1 MLLEGEAGT
10 GAALNGEATAAAM
23 GATPMVDRTGIMD
36 EAATAE
42 ERTART
48 NATPSPF
55 PPPIATSWASTPPWP
70 ETAVHDCP
78 VLSASSLG

>member
-10 GAALNGEATAAAM
+10 GAALNGEATAM

-36 EAATAE
+36 EAAITE

-48 NATPSPF
+48 NTTPPLFMAT
-55 PPPIATSWASTPPWP
+55 IWASTPPWP
-70 ETAVHDCP
+70 EMAVHDCP

>member
-23 GATPMVDRTGIMD
+23 GATPMVDRTSIMD

-48 NATPSPF
+48 NTTPLTF
-55 PPPIATSWASTPPWP
+55 P
-70 ETAVHDCP
+70 TAHRDE
-78 VLSASSLG
+78 LGLNAPMAGDGCA